1 MGPLRVKA
9 SINCRP
15 ATGHGTTMIKTE
27 EYARRRRQLMSMVGE
42 GALVILRSATA
53 RVRNSDVLYPF
64 RQDSDFLYLS
74 GFREPDAM
82 LVLLP
87 EGKGG
92 KSILF
97 CRERDPA
104 KEMWDGAMVGT
115 ERAVDEYGF
124 DLAIPIE
131 KADETLR
138 ELLHDR
144 VRVYYDLGR
153 DVEFDQRLITW
164 LNEFR
169 GHSRRDFHAPEEIVD
184 LGHLLHEMRLF
195 KSRGELSAM
204 RKAGRISAGAQVRA
218 MKACRP
224 GMSESEI
231 HAELVHEYMINQCEP
246 AYPPIVGGGVNAC
259 VLHYISNNQ
268 PLRDGDLLLID
279 AGCEYDGYA
288 SDITRTFPVN
298 GKFSDAQK
306 ELYDVVLRAQEQ
318 AIEAVRDGVQWDDIH
333 DVAVEALTDGLL
345 DLGIL
350 KGDREEAIEKGLFEN
365 YYLHKTGHWLGL
377 DTHDVGDYQVDGH
390 SRALEPGMVLTIEPG
405 IYIRQDDERVD
416 KRWRGLG
423 VRIEDDILVTRDEP
437 EILTNRVPKA
447 IDEIENLMQT

>member
-1 MGPLRVKA
+1 
-9 SINCRP
+9 
-15 ATGHGTTMIKTE
+15 MIKPE

-42 GALVILRSATA
+42 GGLVILRAASQ
-53 RVRNSDVLYPF
+53 RVRNSDVLYTF

-82 LVLLP
+82 LVLLAG
-87 EGKGG
+87 EKGG
-92 KSILF
+92 ESILF
-97 CRERDPA
+97 CRERDPD

-115 ERAVDEYGF
+115 QRAVEEYGF
-124 DLAIPIE
+124 DHAIPIE

-138 ELLHDR
+138 ELLRDR

-153 DVEFDQRLITW
+153 DVEFDQRLIGW

-169 GHSRRDFHAPEEIVD
+169 GHARRNFHAPEEIVD

-218 MKACRP
+218 MQACQP
-224 GMSESEI
+224 GMNESRI

-246 AYPPIVGGGVNAC
+246 AYPPIVGGGENAC
-259 VLHYISNNQ
+259 VLHYINNNQ

-298 GKFSDAQK
+298 GRFSDAQK
-306 ELYDVVLRAQEQ
+306 DLYEIVLLAQEQ
-318 AIEAVRDGVQWDDIH
+318 AIDAVRDGVQWDDIH

-345 DLGIL
+345 ALGIL

-377 DTHDVGDYQVDGH
+377 DVHDVGDYQVDGH

-405 IYIRQDDERVD
+405 IYIRADDKRVD

-437 EILTNRVPKA
+437 EILTDRVPKA
-447 IDEIENLMQT
+447 IDDIEALMTP

>member
-1 MGPLRVKA
+1 
-9 SINCRP
+9 
-15 ATGHGTTMIKTE
+15 MIKPA

-42 GALVILRSATA
+42 GSLVILRSAPE

-64 RQDSDFLYLS
+64 RQHSDFLYLS

-82 LVLLP
+82 LVLLA
-87 EGKGG
+87 EEKQG

-97 CRERDPA
+97 CRERDPK

-115 ERAVDEYGF
+115 ERAVTEYGF
-124 DLAIPIE
+124 DEAFPIE
-131 KADETLR
+131 EADKMLR
-138 ELLHDR
+138 ELLRDR
-144 VRVYYDLGR
+144 VRVYYDLGQ
-153 DVEFDQRLITW
+153 DIDFDQRLIGW
-164 LNEFR
+164 LNDFR
-169 GHSRRDFHAPEEIVD
+169 GHSRRNFHAPEEIVD

-195 KSRGELSAM
+195 KSRGEISAM

-218 MKACRP
+218 MQTCRP
-224 GMSESEI
+224 GLSEARI
-231 HAELVHEYMINQCEP
+231 HAELVHEYMINECEP
-246 AYPPIVGGGVNAC
+246 AYPPIVGGGANAC
-259 VLHYISNNQ
+259 VLHYITNNQ
-268 PLRDGDLLLID
+268 PLQDGDLLLVD

-298 GKFSDAQK
+298 GRFSAAQRD
-306 ELYDVVLRAQEQ
+306 LYEIVLYAQEQ
-318 AIEAVRDGVQWDDIH
+318 AIDAVRDGVQWDDIH

-350 KGDREEAIEKGLFEN
+350 KGDREEAIEQGLFEN

-405 IYIRQDDERVD
+405 IYIRTDDERVD
-416 KRWRGLG
+416 ERWRGLG
-423 VRIEDDILVTRDEP
+423 VRIEDDVLVTRDEP
-437 EILTNRVPKA
+437 EILSNRVPKA
-447 IDEIENLMQT
+447 IADIEDLMAQ